1 MRFCT
6 HIQEGQVGL
15 MRQTCPGGLKV
26 KLHSFFISLWKLP
39 KRYEKTVQFHYAL
52 ETAMTGEAKKTTKS
66 TDIKETRKA
75 WKGKKL

>member
-6 HIQEGQVGL
+6 H
-15 MRQTCPGGLKV
+15 TGGTSGTYETNLSWRAK
-26 KLHSFFISLWKLP
+26 SEIAQFFHI
-39 KRYEKTVQFHYAL
+39 AL